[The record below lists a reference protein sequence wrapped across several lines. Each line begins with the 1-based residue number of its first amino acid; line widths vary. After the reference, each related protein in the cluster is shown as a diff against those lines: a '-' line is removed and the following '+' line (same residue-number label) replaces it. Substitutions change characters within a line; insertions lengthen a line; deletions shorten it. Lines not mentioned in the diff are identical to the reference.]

1 MTKFIILFNIFIKL
15 FNLAKVSM
23 RTDETVETQTADKIV
38 KEIEEKKEN
47 FEDLLQDLN
56 RET

>member
-1 MTKFIILFNIFIKL
+1 
-15 FNLAKVSM
+15 M